1 VPEAGAS
8 KQLGGLFWE
17 SKMRTYP
24 EDVVTY
30 KIWFK
35 QMLGSEHK
43 EYWAEFSDILIARLT
58 WDMYS
63 GNGWYMMSA
72 RP

>member
-1 VPEAGAS
+1 M
-8 KQLGGLFWE
+8 KL
-17 SKMRTYP
+17 YP
-24 EDVVTY
+24 ESAVTY

-43 EYWAEFSDILIARLT
+43 EYWAEFNDILIARLT
-58 WDMYS
+58 WDHYDAC
-63 GNGWYMMSA
+63 GWYMMSQ